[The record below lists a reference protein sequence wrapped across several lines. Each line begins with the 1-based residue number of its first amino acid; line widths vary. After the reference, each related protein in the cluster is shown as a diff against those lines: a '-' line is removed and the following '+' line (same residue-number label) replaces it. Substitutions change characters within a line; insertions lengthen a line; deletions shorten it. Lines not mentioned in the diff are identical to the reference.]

1 MVSFVF
7 TYHDGEVENFCGGVL
22 ITREHVLTAAHCFR
36 NIQEWEWKRE
46 EVDVRIGMVRLDE
59 EEQEEV
65 KAKTHL
71 KYYSSLLMYD
81 FYQD

>member
-1 MVSFVF
+1 M
-7 TYHDGEVENFCGGVL
+7 
-22 ITREHVLTAAHCFR
+22 
-36 NIQEWEWKRE
+36 
-46 EVDVRIGMVRLDE
+46 RIGMVRLDE

-81 FYQD
+81 FSDLPGLQVE

>member
-22 ITREHVLTAAHCFR
+22 ITRQHVLTAAHCFR
-36 NIQEWEWKRE
+36 NIQEWEWRRE

-59 EEQEEV
+59 KEKEEV
-65 KAKTHL
+65 KAKIEQVTVC
-71 KYYSSLLMYD
+71 
-81 FYQD
+81 